1 MSVWI
6 TDRLPTV
13 EDADPRGQIWCMDT
27 TRDVVWM
34 HYGVYLNLNKGS
46 ADIVPW
52 QPIIYPEP
60 YVKPKVWTWELA
72 DVRGYVDVSQNGKF
86 RWSLRLDNGVTENH
100 INAMTDAWNRLE
112 DGI

>member
-60 YVKPKVWTWELA
+60 YVKPKVW
-72 DVRGYVDVSQNGKF
+72 VVNRSGVFKNGIMLYP
-86 RWSLRLDNGVTENH
+86 SDITEREWT
-100 INAMTDAWNRLE
+100 IIEDALNRLE
-112 DGI
+112 AGI